1 MKIAWRKNVMD
12 AVKNYGFLKEIS
24 IFRLMV
30 MVPNVNFI
38 VENVM
43 IKKLK
48 KELINNYD
56 LEMKKL
62 GMIV

>member
-1 MKIAWRKNVMD
+1 MNV
-12 AVKNYGFLKEIS
+12 VKNYGFLKEMF
-24 IFRLMV
+24 IFCLMV

-56 LEMKKL
+56 LERKSL
-62 GMIV
+62 SYSQTTGM

>member
-1 MKIAWRKNVMD
+1 MKRGGRKNVMD
-12 AVKNYGFLKEIS
+12 VVKNYGFLKEIS
-24 IFRLMV
+24 IFRLMEIN
-30 MVPNVNFI
+30 PNVNFI

-56 LEMKKL
+56 LEREKL

>member
-1 MKIAWRKNVMD
+1 MD
-12 AVKNYGFLKEIS
+12 VVKNYGFLREIS

-30 MVPNVNFI
+30 MVPNVNLI

-56 LEMKKL
+56 LEREKL

>member
-30 MVPNVNFI
+30 MVPNVKFI

-43 IKKLK
+43 IKKPK
-48 KELINNYD
+48 KELIS
-56 LEMKKL
+56 K
-62 GMIV
+62 